1 MDRRGA
7 AAVEAAIL
15 MPVFVFIFLAMIDI
29 GQAIN
34 LRHTVENAS
43 REAARMA
50 SKDSIESA
58 EEIRSAV
65 IEHLQNAYPN
75 VEPASMG
82 EAVLTSLHYMDTQFG
97 GSTTYTPED
106 LTEIP
111 SGEAVYVTV
120 SLDFDTVRWLPGF
133 DLWNSGFFEAITV
146 CRRE

>member
-1 MDRRGA
+1 M
-7 AAVEAAIL
+7 L

-43 REAARMA
+43 RQAARMA
-50 SKDSIESA
+50 SKDDFESA
-58 EEIRSAV
+58 AEIHSAV
-65 IEHLQNAYPN
+65 VEHMQNAYPN
-75 VEPASMG
+75 VEPACIG
-82 EAVLTSLHYMDTQFG
+82 QAVSTSLHYVDTSFG
-97 GSTTYTPED
+97 GNTTYTPED

-111 SGEAVYVTV
+111 SGEAVYLTV

-133 DLWNSGFFEAITV
+133 ELWNSAFFEAKSV